1 MNEKRK
7 EYTYTEYEEC
17 MIAIYK
23 NAVDYGDF
31 KDCKSLQER
40 IDKLIESYPIYHN
53 QEVAEMLK
61 NDLSLGNEAEEY
73 IHEGFDDVFK
83 IIRMAVEA
91 RLSNKL
97 NEIYSNPQE
106 TNNG

>member
-7 EYTYTEYEEC
+7 EYTYREYEEC
-17 MIAIYK
+17 MISLYK
-23 NAVDYGDF
+23 DAVNYGDF
-31 KDCKSLQER
+31 KGIEDLQER
-40 IDKLIESYPIYHN
+40 INNLIESYPIYHN

-73 IHEGFDDVFK
+73 IHEGFEDIFK

-97 NEIYSNPQE
+97 NEIYS
-106 TNNG
+106 